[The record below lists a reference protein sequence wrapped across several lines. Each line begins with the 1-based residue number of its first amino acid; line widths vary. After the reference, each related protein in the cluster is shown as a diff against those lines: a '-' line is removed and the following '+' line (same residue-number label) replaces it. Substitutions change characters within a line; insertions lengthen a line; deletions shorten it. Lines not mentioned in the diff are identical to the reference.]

1 MSTTTDSPWVVLK
14 FGGTSVSN
22 ARNWK
27 NVAAVVRMRLAEA
40 VRPVIVHSA
49 LSGIT
54 DRLEQLLLRAPSG
67 DWAPVM
73 DADRASVIVRLA
85 RELGMQA
92 VPDLEQHL
100 EELRR
105 VASRDP
111 TDRRGQRPSARAG
124 DGGRAS

>member
-27 NVAAVVRMRLAEA
+27 NVAAVVRMRLAEV
-40 VRPVIVHSA
+40 VRPVVVHSA

-67 DWAPVM
+67 DWPPVM
-73 DADRASVIVRLA
+73 TQIEERHRALA
-85 RELGMQA
+85 R
-92 VPDLEQHL
+92 
-100 EELRR
+100 
-105 VASRDP
+105 
-111 TDRRGQRPSARAG
+111 
-124 DGGRAS
+124 